1 MRVARARWRGWSC
14 GRLMYMHIFKL
25 RKKKIEKSMFLLFV
39 EKKNLDF
46 AAVRLLFLLDY
57 RSEFLPLSPC
67 WRGEPGKAF

>member
-1 MRVARARWRGWSC
+1 
-14 GRLMYMHIFKL
+14 
-25 RKKKIEKSMFLLFV
+25 MFLLFV